1 MLFQCSSIEPECAF
15 TSGPPRPALQAL
27 PAEIKVE
34 ALACDVMAGGGGGGA
49 AGPAQDVQHQPALAG
64 DISMQV
70 YIHKLSI
77 GYI

>member
-27 PAEIKVE
+27 PVEIKVE
-34 ALACDVMAGGGGGGA
+34 ALACDVMAGGGARGGA
-49 AGPAQDVQHQPALAG
+49 AGPAQDVQHQPAG

-70 YIHKLSI
+70 YIHKFSF

>member
-27 PAEIKVE
+27 PVEIKVE
-34 ALACDVMAGGGGGGA
+34 ALACYVMAGGA
-49 AGPAQDVQHQPALAG
+49 AGPAQDVQHQPAG